1 MRALVLCAT
10 LRPTGCKLSLSDCG
24 RSSPSGRPF
33 GRQRPR
39 RKNVRGLAKFSL
51 WPQRSAQ
58 KREDDHLTHTLCRC
72 EKIVLQ
78 RRVVGAIRRLAD
90 GCPRAATR
98 AARATRFFRSF
109 LSPRVQQSRAFSG
122 WTGPAKNTLWVPRKS
137 SLAIEDV
144 PNSPIPKTGETRVDG
159 FQFRRTSASVG
170 TIFSL

>member
-58 KREDDHLTHTLCRC
+58 KREDDRLTHTLCRC

-98 AARATRFFRSF
+98 VALTTRFLHSF
-109 LSPRVQQSRAFSG
+109 TSRGSFAVLPVRKTVQEPDHSRTFCACFFCSIWCAG
-122 WTGPAKNTLWVPRKS
+122 HTSSCMTVGL
-137 SLAIEDV
+137 SLA
-144 PNSPIPKTGETRVDG
+144 SSSAGSHRVLI
-159 FQFRRTSASVG
+159 TSG
-170 TIFSL
+170 I